1 MRIAGYIRE
10 RPPAA
15 GGEPAFAQAERIRRY
30 AADHAHDLVTL
41 CQDAAGP
48 GRTDET
54 AGFRALLAV
63 VQSGAVETVVVASL
77 DVLGVDAETQEVMA
91 WELRRLGAEV
101 ISTRQADQAL
111 LAADTPD
118 GTRRTARRVLERVD
132 EVARRVTG

>member
-15 GGEPAFAQAERIRRY
+15 GGEPAFAQSERIRRY
-30 AADHAHDLVTL
+30 AADHALDLVTV

-48 GRTDET
+48 GRTDEA

-63 VQSGAVETVVVASL
+63 AQSGAVSAVVFASL
-77 DVLGVDAETQEVMA
+77 DVLGDDAETQEVMA
-91 WELRRLGAEV
+91 WELRRRGV
-101 ISTRQADQAL
+101 DVVSTRPADQAL

-118 GTRRTARRVLERVD
+118 ATRRTARRVLERVD
-132 EVARRVTG
+132 RVEQRLIG